1 MKVSVLIGTRN
12 RVDPLIRCLESVL
25 KQDYPKFEVLVL
37 DDGSDKF
44 NVCEAISKLGD
55 PRLRCV
61 RNPEPM
67 GVAGGRNRLMS
78 LASGDIFCIIDDD
91 AYFADEH
98 ALSSIVRV
106 FAENPQIGIVATKVV
121 DYRTTPPK
129 LLVPFPRRAIRKQPT
144 LVNTEQ
150 DVSYFVGTCHAI
162 RRNLIESCGLYQENL
177 VYGEEELDLSYRAVQ
192 AGFRIRYAP
201 SVVVYHRPEASVV
214 RRRVFMREPELY
226 HHVKNRFILAWKY
239 LPLKFIFPYIC
250 FWITYYGLRSIQK
263 LAILES
269 VLGITSGIAAALRTQ
284 RTPLTKS
291 AVTYMRTHYGRLW
304 Y

>member
-12 RVDPLIRCLESVL
+12 RIDPLFRCLKSVF
-25 KQDYPKFEVLVL
+25 KQNYSDFEILIL

-44 NVCEAISKLGD
+44 NVCEVISKLGD
-55 PRLRCV
+55 PRLRCA
-61 RNPEPM
+61 RNPESI
-67 GVAGGRNRLMS
+67 GVAGGRNKLMS

-98 ALSSIVRV
+98 ALSRIVQV
-106 FAENPQIGIVATKVV
+106 FAENPEIGIVATKVI
-121 DYRTTPPK
+121 DHRAHRTR

-144 LVNTEQ
+144 LVDREQ

-162 RRNLIESCGLYQENL
+162 RRDLIDTCGLYQENL
-177 VYGEEELDLSYRAVQ
+177 IYGEEELDLSYRAVQ
-192 AGFRIRYAP
+192 AGFRIRYVP
-201 SVVVYHRPEASVV
+201 SVVVYHKPEASVV
-214 RRRVFMREPELY
+214 RRRAFMREPELY

-239 LPLKFIFPYIC
+239 LPLKFMFPYLC
-250 FWITYYGLRSIQK
+250 FWLTYYGLQSIRK
-263 LAILES
+263 LAMLDFM
-269 VLGITSGIAAALRTQ
+269 LGIIVGIVAALGTR

-291 AVTYMRTHYGRLW
+291 AVAYMCDHYGRLW